1 MCVPQFKLPSGC
13 CHRACARVYCLSRPT
28 VLSRQVQ
35 DGIRCVIL
43 ACELM
48 FAQDAALGGD
58 DGGEQILKA

>member
-1 MCVPQFKLPSGC
+1 M
-13 CHRACARVYCLSRPT
+13 
-28 VLSRQVQ
+28 LSRQVQ

-48 FAQDAALGGD
+48 FAQDAVLGGD